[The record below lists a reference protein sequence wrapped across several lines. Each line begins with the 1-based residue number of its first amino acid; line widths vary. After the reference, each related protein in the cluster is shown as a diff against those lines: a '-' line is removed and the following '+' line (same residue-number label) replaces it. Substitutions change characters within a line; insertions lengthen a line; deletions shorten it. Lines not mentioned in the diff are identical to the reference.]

1 MGICS
6 QLCERNILTGFTHYM
21 DVFTGV
27 HEIPT
32 PIFDGFGWVIAVF
45 AVHELQ
51 RYLKLKDRIL
61 HSWFQW
67 SVVCLAMFW
76 AVLSFG
82 ISGPQFIYYQF

>member
-1 MGICS
+1 MRS
-6 QLCERNILTGFTHYM
+6 PFLFLM
-21 DVFTGV
+21 A
-27 HEIPT
+27 
-32 PIFDGFGWVIAVF
+32 FGWVIAVF

-82 ISGPQFIYYQF
+82 ISGSVHLLPSFKAEVRKGTCVSYVL